1 MKNNQLYIH
10 YPFGYK
16 LCLYYQPP
24 MTSGKRPAMPVS
36 KRLPGYRKGSLFL
49 PRTEIRERVC
59 DRCTH
64 AARSRFWRYLLVCF
78 RSGNDQINTKTQFK
92 HRFKAW
98 KEPAQT
104 QCSCGFTGG
113 RSDVT
118 WTHGL
123 LVPNQALYQTEPH
136 PVIPFFVRVSHV
148 LVYYNTFPCQSQ
160 VQTGNLLLPS
170 GTFFDPFPDA
180 VLWPH
185 PKTISSYISDG
196 FSIDFLTSV
205 L

>member
-1 MKNNQLYIH
+1 MEKGDNIWKTTNFIFITRSVINY
-10 YPFGYK
+10 
-16 LCLYYQPP
+16 CLYYQPP

-36 KRLPGYRKGSLFL
+36 KRLPGYREGSLFL

-123 LVPNQALYQTEPH
+123 LVPNQALYQTELH
-136 PVIPFFVRVSHV
+136 PEKRLEADVLGTYRRDYASVSNYSVHPF
-148 LVYYNTFPCQSQ
+148 
-160 VQTGNLLLPS
+160 G
-170 GTFFDPFPDA
+170 
-180 VLWPH
+180 
-185 PKTISSYISDG
+185 
-196 FSIDFLTSV
+196 
-205 L
+205 